1 MKQVQLILAGGFLG
15 AGKTT
20 LLERTAR
27 RLMEQGR
34 RVGLVT
40 NDQAPELVDSEML
53 RQGRLAV
60 AEVAGS
66 CFCCNFNG
74 LVDAL
79 KKLGETIRADVILA
93 EPVGSCADL
102 SSTILQPVKKFLKA
116 EVRVSPLTVLAD
128 PARLAAVLR
137 GEDAGLHEDA
147 AYIYRKQLE
156 ESDLILISKSDT
168 LAPDALERLKA
179 ETARAFPASRV
190 MSVSAL
196 RGEGIDA
203 WLDDLEAHTDA
214 GTRLLNIDY
223 DRYAHGE
230 AVLGWFNGTL
240 ALRGA
245 ETDANGLLLALMN
258 GFQARIAAQS
268 LRVGHVKAIVEN
280 GPLYAVGNI
289 TGTAGALTFRGDAGR
304 GTSLRIIVNARVE
317 CTPEELDRLVR
328 ETLDDAF
335 RGLGET
341 EVLAWRCLQP
351 GRPNPTYRFGEVVS
365 A

>member
-79 KKLGETIRADVILA
+79 KKLGE
-93 EPVGSCADL
+93 
-102 SSTILQPVKKFLKA
+102 
-116 EVRVSPLTVLAD
+116 
-128 PARLAAVLR
+128 
-137 GEDAGLHEDA
+137 
-147 AYIYRKQLE
+147 
-156 ESDLILISKSDT
+156 
-168 LAPDALERLKA
+168 
-179 ETARAFPASRV
+179 
-190 MSVSAL
+190 M
-196 RGEGIDA
+196 
-203 WLDDLEAHTDA
+203 
-214 GTRLLNIDY
+214 
-223 DRYAHGE
+223 
-230 AVLGWFNGTL
+230 
-240 ALRGA
+240 
-245 ETDANGLLLALMN
+245 
-258 GFQARIAAQS
+258 
-268 LRVGHVKAIVEN
+268 
-280 GPLYAVGNI
+280 
-289 TGTAGALTFRGDAGR
+289 
-304 GTSLRIIVNARVE
+304 
-317 CTPEELDRLVR
+317 
-328 ETLDDAF
+328 
-335 RGLGET
+335 

>member
-1 MKQVQLILAGGFLG
+1 MNQVQLILVGGFLG

-20 LLERTAR
+20 LIERTAL
-27 RLMEQGR
+27 RLIEQGR
-34 RVGLVT
+34 RVGLIT
-40 NDQAPELVDSEML
+40 NDQAPELVDSQML

-79 KKLGETIRADVILA
+79 KKLGAEGRVDVVLA

-102 SSTILQPVKKFLKA
+102 SATILQPLKKFLKS

-128 PARLAAVLR
+128 PVKLAAILN
-137 GEDAGLHEDA
+137 GEDSGLHEDA

-156 ESDLILISKSDT
+156 ESDVILVSKSDT
-168 LAPDALERLKA
+168 LAPDALGRLKE
-179 ETARAFPASRV
+179 ETAKAFPASRV

-196 RGEGIDA
+196 KGEGIDA
-203 WLDDLEAHTDA
+203 WLTDLEEHTDA
-214 GTRLLNIDY
+214 GTHLLNIDY

-230 AVLGWFNGTL
+230 AVLGWLNGTI

-245 ETDANGLLLALMN
+245 ETDGNDLLLALMN
-258 GFQARIAAQS
+258 GLQARIEAQS

-280 GPLYAVGNI
+280 GPRYAVGNI
-289 TGTAGALTFRGDAGR
+289 TGTAGTLTFRGDAGS
-304 GTSLRIIVNARVE
+304 GTTLQLTVNARVE
-317 CTPEELDRLVR
+317 CTPEHLDRLVR
-328 ETLDDAF
+328 ETLD
-335 RGLGET
+335 GVLKGHGEA
-341 EVLAWRCLQP
+341 EVLVWRCLQP

-365 A
+365 V

>member
-79 KKLGETIRADVILA
+79 KKLGAEGRVDVVLA

-102 SSTILQPVKKFLKA
+102 SATILQPLKKFLKS

-128 PARLAAVLR
+128 PVKLTLPLPMEKLAALTR
-137 GEDAGLHEDA
+137 QRSWLWHSRAM
-147 AYIYRKQLE
+147 
-156 ESDLILISKSDT
+156 ISW
-168 LAPDALERLKA
+168 A
-179 ETARAFPASRV
+179 EA
-190 MSVSAL
+190 
-196 RGEGIDA
+196 
-203 WLDDLEAHTDA
+203 
-214 GTRLLNIDY
+214 
-223 DRYAHGE
+223 
-230 AVLGWFNGTL
+230 
-240 ALRGA
+240 
-245 ETDANGLLLALMN
+245 
-258 GFQARIAAQS
+258 
-268 LRVGHVKAIVEN
+268 
-280 GPLYAVGNI
+280 
-289 TGTAGALTFRGDAGR
+289 
-304 GTSLRIIVNARVE
+304 
-317 CTPEELDRLVR
+317 
-328 ETLDDAF
+328 
-335 RGLGET
+335 
-341 EVLAWRCLQP
+341 
-351 GRPNPTYRFGEVVS
+351 
-365 A
+365 